1 MVHYDMDEFQ
11 EIEEYLLSLSPKEQ
25 EAFIKEQQE
34 KLNSVRFI
42 PNPGPQTEAYF
53 SKADVML
60 YGGSAGGG
68 KTALINGL
76 ALSAHK
82 KSHIFR
88 RKYADLSA
96 ISDDLRKMYGSQ
108 KGFSKMPR
116 PKLITEDGRVIEFG
130 ACQHLGDEQAWQ
142 GQAADLKA
150 FDEVT
155 QFLEEQVRYI
165 ITWNR
170 TVEVGQRCRVIFA
183 SNPPTSSD
191 GDWIIPFFAPWLD
204 PNHPNPAKSGELR
217 WFVTD
222 PDGKD
227 LEVPDKTP
235 YQFPGTKN
243 PVVPKS
249 RTFVQAKLE
258 DNPYLIR
265 TDYAATLDALPEPLR
280 SAMRDGNFMLSRK
293 DSEWQVIPSE
303 WVRQAQARWK
313 PELPPNVPQSCIAC
327 DVAQGG
333 ADENVIAMRYDFYY
347 PNLIKIPGKDTP
359 LGTDMAGPIAQH
371 RRDASRV
378 VLDVGGGYGGSCYKT
393 LKDNDVD
400 VFGYNGSK
408 KAHGRSRDG
417 RLKFVNYRAQT
428 YWQFREALDPSQPGG
443 SRIALPPDNQLFN
456 DLTAPTYSIQ
466 TNGIKVESKQD
477 IKKRLGRSP
486 DSGDAVVMAWCQGT
500 KGAAVDQMYSEAEHG
515 VIPGMGGSKT
525 PKVNLGYSNRRR
537 K

>member
-1 MVHYDMDEFQ
+1 MDDFQ
-11 EIEEYLLSLSPKEQ
+11 EIEKYLLSLPKEEQ
-25 EAFIKEQQE
+25 EAFIKEQQD
-34 KLNSVRFI
+34 KLNNVRFI

-53 SKADVML
+53 SKADVLL

-108 KGFSKMPR
+108 KGFTKMPR
-116 PKLITEDGRVIEFG
+116 PKMVTDDDRVIEFG
-130 ACQHLGDEQAWQ
+130 ACQYLGDEQAWQ

-170 TVEVGQRCRVIFA
+170 TVDLDQRCRVIFA

-191 GDWIIPFFAPWLD
+191 GDWIIPFFGPWLD
-204 PNHPNPAKSGELR
+204 PSHPNPAKSGELR

-222 PDGKD
+222 PDGND
-227 LEVPDKTP
+227 HEVPDATP
-235 YQFPGTKN
+235 YQFPGTQS
-243 PVVPKS
+243 PVQPKS
-249 RTFVQAKLE
+249 RTFIQAKLE
-258 DNPYLIR
+258 DNPYLVR

-293 DSEWQVIPSE
+293 DDDWQVIPSD

-313 PELPPNVPQSCIAC
+313 PEPPPNVPMSAISA
-327 DVAQGG
+327 DLAQGG
-333 ADENVIAMRYDFYY
+333 ADSNVMAMRYDYY
-347 PNLIKIPGKDTP
+347 FPHLIEIPGKKTP
-359 LGTDMAGPIAQH
+359 LGTDMAGPIAQY
-371 RRDASRV
+371 RRDAADV
-378 VLDVGGGYGGSCYKT
+378 VIDVGGGYGGSCYKS
-393 LKDNDVD
+393 LKDNEIP
-400 VFGYNGSK
+400 VFGYNGAK
-408 KAHGRSRDG
+408 KSAGRSRDG
-417 RLKFVNYRAQT
+417 RLKFINFRAQT

-443 SRIALPPDNQLFN
+443 AKVALPPDNELFN

-466 TNGIKVESKQD
+466 SNGIKIESKVD
-477 IKKRLGRSP
+477 IKKRIGRST
-486 DSGDAVVMAWCQGT
+486 DKGDAVIMAWCRGPKGT
-500 KGAAVDQMYSEAEHG
+500 AHQNMYNSVEHG
-515 VIPGMGGSKT
+515 IEPASGRRRA
-525 PKVNLGYSNRRR
+525 PQVNLGYTNRRR